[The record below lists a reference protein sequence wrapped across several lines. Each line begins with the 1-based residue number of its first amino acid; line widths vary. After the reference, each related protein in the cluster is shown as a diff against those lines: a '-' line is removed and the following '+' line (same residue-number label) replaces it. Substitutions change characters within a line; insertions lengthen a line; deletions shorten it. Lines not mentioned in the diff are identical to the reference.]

1 MESRNQ
7 CKNLMQNVLLAAHC
21 TVLSAHTKIMGG
33 KRLSIDLF
41 HLVFLFLAIDAT
53 ILRIKIN
60 IKKDHH

>member
-1 MESRNQ
+1 
-7 CKNLMQNVLLAAHC
+7 MQNVLLAEHC
-21 TVLSAHTKIMGG
+21 ARAVHSAHTKIMGG